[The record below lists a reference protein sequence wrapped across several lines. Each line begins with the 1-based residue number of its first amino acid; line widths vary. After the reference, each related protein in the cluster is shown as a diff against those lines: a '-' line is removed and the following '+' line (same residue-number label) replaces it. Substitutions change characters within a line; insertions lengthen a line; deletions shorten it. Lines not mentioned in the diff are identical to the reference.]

1 MASVSCCLFGNAQVI
16 SRRLS
21 STELMTRTAD
31 EVLAVAL
38 KEGADELVVGIP
50 VVMDGNINDF
60 RTDSKHVSQTFVD
73 NARADIAEGLPQLWL

>member
-1 MASVSCCLFGNAQVI
+1 
-16 SRRLS
+16 
-21 STELMTRTAD
+21 MTRTAD

-60 RTDSKHVSQTFVD
+60 RTDSKHVSQTLVD
-73 NARADIAEGLPQLWL
+73 NARYLLHCWPHACNVWISDADQTPTQIGFRILST